1 MICQASLSGF
11 LRLIIIFI
19 LIYFAITVLTRYFL
33 PFLLRNFLKNFSKRF
48 NDKNPDLFYQQDKK
62 EGEVNINNVPNTT
75 LKREKTKN
83 DEYVDFE
90 EIKDPDNE
98 QNEMK

>member
-11 LRLIIIFI
+11 FRLIIIFI
-19 LIYFAITVLTRYFL
+19 LIYFAIAVLTRYVL
-33 PFLLRNFLKNFSKRF
+33 PILLRNYLKNFSKRF

-83 DEYVDFE
+83 DEYVDYE

>member
-19 LIYFAITVLTRYFL
+19 LIYFAITVLTRYLL
-33 PFLLRNFLKNFSKRF
+33 PFLLRNYLKNFSKRF
-48 NDKNPDLFYQQDKK
+48 NDKNPDMFYQQDKK

-75 LKREKTKN
+75 LKREKAKN
-83 DEYVDFE
+83 DEYVDYE
-90 EIKDPDNE
+90 EIKDQDNE